1 MFGIAVL
8 KGVLI
13 MTDLEKEVI
22 EMMKNY
28 HDPEEALMIATSI
41 VIELLKQHESD
52 HEPSVACLQAI
63 S

>member
-1 MFGIAVL
+1 
-8 KGVLI
+8 
-13 MTDLEKEVI
+13 MTELEKEVI